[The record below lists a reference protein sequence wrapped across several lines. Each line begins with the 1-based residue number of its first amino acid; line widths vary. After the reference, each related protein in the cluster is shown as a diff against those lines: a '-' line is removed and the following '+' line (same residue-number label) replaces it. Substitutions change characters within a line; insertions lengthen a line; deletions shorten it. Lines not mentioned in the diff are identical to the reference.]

1 MASHCGPS
9 LQAIHAKVD
18 DNAIEVIQSICR
30 SCPNLIVLDIVL
42 EFPFDG
48 DHVIMTAV
56 KCCPFIEVLPTRSLQ
71 LTDASLKAMS
81 SIHTLKQLCI
91 FDDCTSAAVGLVLQ
105 SNPDITCISL
115 GGFFIDDDTVRS
127 ISRCCV
133 YLKSID
139 LDLLPARNYLA
150 LSDEV
155 LADLF
160 RCCPLLEWFEL
171 HQYVALSNVTLSALF
186 QNCPH
191 VDSLATDSVIP
202 SLDQD
207 PIICT
212 YFPNLTNLWVN
223 NGGVTDSVL
232 QDIFTYCTNLREV
245 HIHSCS
251 HVNDVNIAVLAQTC
265 TSLDFLYLECCSNV
279 SIAGLLEVATHC
291 DSLTVLLLQGMPVS
305 DEVLFQLS
313 LNCLD
318 LTKLGLLCCYGGP
331 VTEAGMIAVV
341 EGCPGLTFTITGKM
355 MESLRSTL
363 DLTKLVQSHPH
374 IKCNTHVTV

>member
-18 DNAIEVIQSICR
+18 DNATEAIMNICR
-30 SCPNLIVLDIVL
+30 ACPNLIVLNILL

-48 DHVIMTAV
+48 DQVIMTAV
-56 KCCPFIEVLPTRSLQ
+56 KCCPLIEVLPTRSLQ

-81 SIHTLKQLCI
+81 SIHTLQQLCI
-91 FDDCTSAAVGLVLQ
+91 FDDCTSAAIGLVLQ

-127 ISRCCV
+127 ISRCCG

-155 LADLF
+155 LAELF
-160 RCCPLLEWFEL
+160 RCCPFVVWFEL
-171 HQYVALSNVTLSALF
+171 HQYVAMSNVTLSALF
-186 QNCPH
+186 ENCPH
-191 VDSLATDSVIP
+191 LDGLAIDSVIP

-207 PIICT
+207 PIIHS
-212 YFPNLTNLWVN
+212 YVPKLTKLWIN
-223 NGGVTDSVL
+223 NGGVTTSAL

-245 HIHSCS
+245 HIHSCNQ
-251 HVNDVNIAVLAQTC
+251 VNDVNITVLAQTC
-265 TSLDFLYLECCSNV
+265 TSLDFLYLECCKNV

-291 DSLTVLLLQGMPVS
+291 DSLTVLLLQGMPVN

-318 LTKLGLLCCYGGP
+318 LTKLSLLCCYGGP

-341 EGCPGLTFTITGKM
+341 EACTDLTFTITGKM
-355 MESLRSTL
+355 MESFNSTL
-363 DLTKLVQSHPH
+363 DLPKLQQSHPH
-374 IKCNTHVTV
+374 IKSNIAI